1 MFQEHNLPVY
11 NMPQVQTI
19 CQINIWYD
27 FQGKKL
33 QDLLSLL
40 PIESHDL
47 NHQLVKLKANFALM
61 QLYVEKGEVTT
72 LQLF

>member
-1 MFQEHNLPVY
+1 
-11 NMPQVQTI
+11 MPHVQTVR
-19 CQINIWYD
+19 QINMWYD

-40 PIESHDL
+40 PIESLDL
-47 NHQLVKLKANFALM
+47 NRQLVSLKANFALI

-72 LQLF
+72 LQQF